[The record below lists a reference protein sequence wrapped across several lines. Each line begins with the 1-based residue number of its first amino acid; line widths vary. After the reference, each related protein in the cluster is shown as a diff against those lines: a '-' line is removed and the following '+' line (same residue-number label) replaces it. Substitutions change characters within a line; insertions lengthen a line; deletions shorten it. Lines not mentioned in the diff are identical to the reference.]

1 MPGVLMGPTF
11 RKSAAFTANQTVR
24 PLSDQ
29 AWTYRRLP
37 FNAYVAVAVNCTDA
51 NATMQLTIGSDE
63 QVPSGTP
70 VPAGGTAGQFPN
82 QEADFDMF
90 VGAAGDEINLS
101 LTETAGGSPTYNLV
115 VMIQPM

>member
-1 MPGVLMGPTF
+1 MGPTT

-24 PLSDQ
+24 PLSD
-29 AWTYRRLP
+29 WTYRRLP
-37 FNAYVAVAVNCTDA
+37 FNAYIAIAVNCTDA

-70 VPAGGTAGQFPN
+70 VAAGGTAGVFPN
-82 QEADFDMF
+82 NEADFDIF
-90 VGAAGDEINLS
+90 VGAAGDEIQLS
-101 LTETAGGSPTYNLV
+101 LTETAGGTPTYNCV